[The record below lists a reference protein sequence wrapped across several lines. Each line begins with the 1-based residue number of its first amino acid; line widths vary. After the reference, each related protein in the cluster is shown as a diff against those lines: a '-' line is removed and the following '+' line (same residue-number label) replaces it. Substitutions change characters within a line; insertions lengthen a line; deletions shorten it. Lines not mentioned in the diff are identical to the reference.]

1 MNVAGYSKSFSMD
14 QGKILGNDQIFHAL
28 FNAPLT
34 DAKRQGICC
43 GLSIVW
49 VARRMMFHD
58 ENAEAR
64 CTGLVSFGGF
74 RFGGRTQDIM
84 MAAPDA
90 GTTTADLYQSWF
102 GPALEPYALRIIAGS
117 VKSNPRPINIS
128 TLVASATPAGA
139 YCLYNIGLE
148 TSTGPAAHMV
158 ASYASRGTLG
168 MNRHFYF
175 FDPNMGEY
183 RIGTSDAGDFL
194 GKVALAYDSAFVKI
208 TGFDVFEVKRG

>member
-1 MNVAGYSKSFSMD
+1 MEVPGYKKSFSLD
-14 QGKILGNDQIFHAL
+14 QGKILGNDQVFQAL
-28 FNAPLT
+28 FNAPLS

-49 VARRMMFHD
+49 VARRMMFHEED
-58 ENAEAR
+58 AEAR

-90 GTTTADLYQSWF
+90 GSTAAELYQSWF
-102 GPALEPYALRIIAGS
+102 GPALQPYALRIVAGS
-117 VKSNPRPINIS
+117 VKSNPRPIS
-128 TLVASATPAGA
+128 VEDLVDAAKPAGT

-148 TSTGPAAHMV
+148 TSTGGAAHMV
-158 ASYASRGTLG
+158 ASYASHGTLG

-183 RIGTSDAGDFL
+183 RIGTGDIADFMT
-194 GKVALAYDSAFVKI
+194 KVAVAYDDAFVSI
-208 TGFDVFEVKRG
+208 TGFDVFEVQRG